1 MRIEVS
7 TLGVYWVLA
16 LGMFAGLVVLLEP
29 ILMPFLVGALLAYL
43 GDPWA
48 DVFERWGLSRTL
60 AVVLCFLI
68 LSVFFLLVLLLIIPA
83 LVEQLLSAVERL
95 PHVLYWIQ
103 TQWLNRIV
111 SAFDLDLSLLDAEQ
125 LRSWLLQ
132 HWGKAQTVL
141 RVVLE
146 QIGSSSIAFLVFL
159 GNLALIPVVTFYLL
173 RDFDHLIKKLHDL
186 FPRKMAPK
194 IAELAQECDEVLGAF
209 FKGQLLVM
217 MALGGLYALGL
228 SLVGLEYGLLIGL
241 IAGLASIVPYLGF
254 VVGVSIALVSA
265 LFQFQLGV
273 EAFLVVIVF
282 AIGQAVEGMVLTPWL
297 VGDRIGLHPVA
308 VIFAILAG
316 GQLFGMVG
324 VLLALPVGAVIMVF
338 LRHMHDNYL
347 GSAFYTAEQSL
358 EKHLDV
364 DGADDKSNFVSK
376 GEAD

>member
-1 MRIEVS
+1 MSAAGVFWAL
-7 TLGVYWVLA
+7 TLGILA
-16 LGMFAGLVVLLEP
+16 VLVVFLEP
-29 ILMPFLVGALLAYL
+29 ILMPFLMGALLAYL

-48 DVFERWGLSRTL
+48 DLFERLGFSRTL
-60 AVVLCFLI
+60 AVIVCFLI
-68 LSVFFLLVLLLIIPA
+68 LSVVFFLILLLIIPA
-83 LVEQLLSAVERL
+83 LIEQLLRAVEQL
-95 PHVLYWIQ
+95 PHMLYWIQ
-103 TQWLNRIV
+103 TQWLSRIITV
-111 SAFDLDLSLLDAEQ
+111 FNLDLSFLDAEQ
-125 LRSWLLQ
+125 IRGWLLQ
-132 HWGKAQTVL
+132 HWGQAQTVL

-146 QIGSSSIAFLVFL
+146 KIGSSSMAFLVFL

-173 RDFDHLIKKLHDL
+173 RDFDHLIARLHDL

-194 IAELAQECDEVLGAF
+194 IAELAKECDEVLGAF

-265 LFQFQLGV
+265 LFQFQFGI
-273 EAFLVVIVF
+273 EALLVVIVF
-282 AIGQAVEGMVLTPWL
+282 ALGQAVEGMVLTPWL

-324 VLLALPVGAVIMVF
+324 ILLALPVGAVIMVF

-347 GSAFYTAEQSL
+347 GSAFYAAEQSL
-358 EKHLDV
+358 EEHLGV
-364 DGADDKSNFVSK
+364 DRDDGKSDPVNK
-376 GEAD
+376 GGTD